1 MSNKIYMLKNIIEN
15 NIDEGKFPNI
25 ITLKNIVNEIMWYIT
40 DIDNKFIG
48 EVLEIID
55 IINIECIKKIDYKN
69 KVMLLATLILFISPF
84 MKLQEDTS
92 IILIL
97 KKINFNVLKDDL
109 KEFLKD
115 IDLNKCY
122 ENFDKIIKFKP
133 IKRIRI
139 EI

>member
-25 ITLKNIVNEIMWYIT
+25 ITLKNIVNEKMWYII
-40 DIDNKFIG
+40 DIDNEFIR

-55 IINIECIKKIDYKN
+55 IINTECLKKIDYKN

-84 MKLQEDTS
+84 IKLQEDTS

>member
-1 MSNKIYMLKNIIEN
+1 MSNKKTN

-25 ITLKNIVNEIMWYIT
+25 ITLKNIVNEKMWYIT
-40 DIDNKFIG
+40 DIDNEFIR

-55 IINIECIKKIDYKN
+55 IINIECILKIDYKN

>member
-25 ITLKNIVNEIMWYIT
+25 ITLKNIVNEKMWYIT
-40 DIDNKFIG
+40 DIDNEFIR

-84 MKLQEDTS
+84 IKLQEDTS

-97 KKINFNVLKDDL
+97 KKINFIVLKDDL

-122 ENFDKIIKFKP
+122 ENFDKIIKFIP
-133 IKRIRI
+133 VKRIRI

>member
-15 NIDEGKFPNI
+15 NIDEDKFPNI
-25 ITLKNIVNEIMWYIT
+25 ITLKNIVNDKMWYIT
-40 DIDNKFIG
+40 DIDNEFIR

-84 MKLQEDTS
+84 IKLQEDTS
-92 IILIL
+92 IITIL
-97 KKINFNVLKDDL
+97 KKINFIVLKNDL

>member
-1 MSNKIYMLKNIIEN
+1 MLKNIIEN
-15 NIDEGKFPNI
+15 NIDEDKFPNI
-25 ITLKNIVNEIMWYIT
+25 ITLKNIVNDKMWYIT
-40 DIDNKFIG
+40 DIDNEFIR

-84 MKLQEDTS
+84 IKLQEDTS
-92 IILIL
+92 IITIL
-97 KKINFNVLKDDL
+97 KKINFIVLKNDL

>member
-1 MSNKIYMLKNIIEN
+1 MSNKKTN

-25 ITLKNIVNEIMWYIT
+25 ITLKNIVNEKMWYIT
-40 DIDNKFIG
+40 DIDNEFIR

-84 MKLQEDTS
+84 IKLQEDTS
-92 IILIL
+92 IVTIL
-97 KKINFNVLKDDL
+97 KKINFIVLKDDL

-122 ENFDKIIKFKP
+122 ENFDKIIKFIP
-133 IKRIRI
+133 VKRIRI